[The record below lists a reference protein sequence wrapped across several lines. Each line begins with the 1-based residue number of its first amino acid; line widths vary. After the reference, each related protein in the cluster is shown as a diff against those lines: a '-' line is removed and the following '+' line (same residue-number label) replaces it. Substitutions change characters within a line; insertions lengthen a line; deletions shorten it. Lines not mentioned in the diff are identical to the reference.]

1 MVAHVWQK
9 IDAGCH
15 FCHSWQ
21 KSDERKITAMALLT
35 IILAVAGLTA
45 LSWAVLYAAQLVKHD
60 GYGRQ
65 RGSRTPPLSHQP
77 DVFDPRYFHS
87 GRHA

>member
-1 MVAHVWQK
+1 MAQNWQE
-9 IDAGCH
+9 IDGHCH
-15 FCHSWQ
+15 FCHWWQ
-21 KSDERKITAMALLT
+21 ERDGRKTTAMALLT
-35 IILAVAGLTA
+35 IIFAVAGLTA
-45 LSWAVLYAAQLVKHD
+45 LSWVVLYVAQLVKHD

-77 DVFDPRYFHS
+77 DIFDPRYFHR